1 MSNTEMKQR
10 VIDYV
15 SGIVFGYGF
24 GMVTGYYLL

>member
-1 MSNTEMKQR
+1 MTNTEMKQR
-10 VIDYV
+10 IIDYV

>member
-1 MSNTEMKQR
+1 MTNIEMKQR
-10 VIDYV
+10 IVDYV